1 MKTPLSMGSPLPR
14 SQNFRKTSRSLS
26 LILVAAF
33 AANAAEAGTISG
45 RVLNGATGQYLKN
58 AQVELLGSDRT
69 TVTSDGGYF
78 TFSDVAAGE
87 AKVAVNYTGLDRL
100 EKSVTVPETGT
111 VNSELALTSKD
122 YGNEVIE
129 LAAFTVGA
137 QREGNAKAIVEQ
149 KQALNIKTVIAS
161 DAFGDV
167 TEGNVG
173 EFLKLLPGISVDYV
187 EADVR
192 TVRVRGLSPKYASVT
207 LDGNPLANAASS
219 NIATGRQF
227 EFEQLS
233 LATLETVEVNKSPT
247 ADMPA
252 AGLTGSIN
260 VKSKSAF
267 SQKGRQIKYNANFNI
282 NEYTLS
288 AGKTMGWD
296 NREHY
301 KWQPGGSVEF
311 SNTFLNGRLGVVAG
325 ISHSGTY
332 VEQKIF
338 IPTYQFDRNAN
349 NNKEELPVIT
359 NFNLQDG
366 LKPTWRDSVVVNLDY
381 KANDDLT
388 LSLRTSYNTYDAP
401 FHNRNWVMTA
411 NTSNVAYDTTSTG
424 NLTGTG
430 AGITNRTQ
438 TSGTST
444 APTSTSTAST
454 ATVQGS
460 NFRKYGATFSVS
472 PSLNWKFGNMEFDG
486 AVSYSQ
492 ARNWY
497 DSVAEGFF
505 SQVQARMNGV
515 SWNYSL
521 PTETGI
527 QIRQINTGSGTSASN
542 GASIL
547 DLSNYNS
554 GASVNAEE
562 RNSKDQFWTARADLT
577 IRFDHWGLPTR
588 FKIGA
593 DNRLEV
599 RDIQNFN
606 PSWALNANPANGGI
620 NLGNYRDPYIPD
632 FQKGESITDV
642 NGLTGPAPSPDK
654 WRLYDLFRGY
664 NMDPF
669 ATTTTAQQPFNANT
683 AANLRNQL
691 QSMWDIEEEIYSGYF
706 MATVDVRKNLQVLA
720 GVRYEHTRTQGRA
733 FDDIGGTRAA
743 AISGT
748 PNTNDLGYIRARY
761 GNRITKEKSYDNFF
775 PSMQLRYEPN
785 RNLVVRGAYFAS
797 ILRPDFGNVAG
808 GISVNDNIPPTFT
821 VSNAFLKPETAHN
834 FDVRVEYYFEPVGV
848 ISIGAFR
855 KDITDIQLQTT
866 SPVDPNNIP
875 EGLQQLGYTAA
886 DVTGAF
892 VAQNVNGGDSSV
904 WGIEADYSQ
913 QLSFLPGVWRGLGVF
928 SNATYIKPK
937 DVRLFSLTAED
948 GIPEWAFNA
957 GVSWK
962 WKRFSSQVKFNW
974 RDESIRGI
982 TGVTVSSEG
991 VITPTPANSTTNGSN
1006 RYQYTAARKQVDLNM
1021 DYKLHR
1027 SATIFFN
1034 VSNVFDEES
1043 VQFVEQRAWL
1053 QRHGQ
1058 FGARYTLGVKGSF

>member
-1 MKTPLSMGSPLPR
+1 M
-14 SQNFRKTSRSLS
+14 S
-26 LILVAAF
+26 LIAAL
-33 AANAAEAGTISG
+33 AASIAEAGTISG
-45 RVLNGATGQYLKN
+45 RVLNSSTGQYLKN
-58 AQVELLGSDRT
+58 AQVELVGSDRT
-69 TVTSDGGYF
+69 TVTRDGGYF

-100 EKSVTVPETGT
+100 EQSVTVPETGT
-111 VNSELALTSKD
+111 VNPELALTSKD
-122 YGNEVIE
+122 YGSETIE

-192 TVRVRGLSPKYASVT
+192 TVRVRGLSPKYANVT

-227 EFEQLS
+227 EFEQVS

-282 NEYTLS
+282 NEYTLD
-288 AGKTMGWD
+288 AGRTMGWD

-301 KWQPGGSVEF
+301 KWQPGGNVEF
-311 SNTFLNGRLGVVAG
+311 SDTFLGGRLGVVAG
-325 ISHSGTY
+325 VSHSGSY

-349 NNKEELPVIT
+349 NNQEELPVIT
-359 NFNLQDG
+359 SFNMQDG

-381 KANDDLT
+381 KASDDLT
-388 LSLRTSYNTYDAP
+388 LSLRSSYNTYDAP

-411 NTSNVAYDTTSTG
+411 NTSNVAYDTTTG

-430 AGITNRTQ
+430 AGLTNRTA
-438 TSGTST
+438 TS
-444 APTSTSTAST
+444 ATSTSTSATATNST

-460 NFRKYGATFSVS
+460 NLRKYGATFSIS
-472 PSLNWKFGNMEFDG
+472 PSMNWKLGNLEFDG
-486 AVSYSQ
+486 SLSYSN

-497 DSVAEGFF
+497 DSVAEGFL

-527 QIRQINTGSGTSASN
+527 QIRQIATGSGATASN
-542 GASIL
+542 NASLL

-562 RNSKDQFWTARADLT
+562 RNSKDQVWTARGDLK
-577 IRFDHWGLPTR
+577 IKFDHWSLPTT
-588 FKIGA
+588 FKVGA
-593 DNRLEV
+593 DSRLEV
-599 RDIQNFN
+599 RDIENFN
-606 PSWALNANPANGGI
+606 PSWALNANPAAGGI

-632 FQKGESITDV
+632 FQKGESIVDV
-642 NGLTGPAPSPDK
+642 NGVVGPAPSPDK
-654 WRLYDLFRGY
+654 WKLYDLFRSY
-664 NMDPF
+664 NTDPF
-669 ATTTTAQQPFNANT
+669 LTTTTAQQPFNANVGN
-683 AANLRNQL
+683 NLRNKL
-691 QSMWDIEEEIYSGYF
+691 QSMWDIKEQIYSGYA
-706 MATVDVRKNLQVLA
+706 MATVEVNKELQVLA
-720 GVRYEHTRTQGRA
+720 GVRYEKTTTEGRA
-733 FDDIGGTRAA
+733 FDDIGGARAVT
-743 AISGT
+743 ISGT
-748 PNTNDLGYIRARY
+748 TNTNAPGYIQARY
-761 GNRITKEKSYDNFF
+761 GQRITKEKSYDNFF
-775 PSMQLRYEPN
+775 PSMQVRYEPS
-785 RNLVVRGAYFAS
+785 RDFVIRGAYFAS

-808 GISVNDNIPPTFT
+808 GISVNDSIPPTFT
-821 VSNAFLKPETAHN
+821 VSNATLKPETAHN

-848 ISIGAFR
+848 ISLGAFR
-855 KDITDIQLQTT
+855 KEITDIQLQTT
-866 SPVDPNNIP
+866 SPIDPSNIP
-875 EGLQQLGYTAA
+875 EAIAQLGYDATA
-886 DVTGAF
+886 VNGAF
-892 VAQNVNGGDSSV
+892 IAQNVNGGDSSV
-904 WGIEADYSQ
+904 WGLEADYSQ
-913 QLSFLPGVWRGLGVF
+913 QLSFLPGALRGLGVF
-928 SNATYIKPK
+928 ANVTYIKPK

-948 GIPEWAFNA
+948 GIAEWASNA

-962 WKRFSSQVKFNW
+962 WKRFSTQVKFNW
-974 RDESIRGI
+974 RDQSIRAI
-982 TGVTVSSEG
+982 TGVTVSNTG
-991 VITPTPANSTTNGSN
+991 VITPTLPNGGNGSN
-1006 RYQYTAARKQVDLNM
+1006 RVQYTAARKQVDLNM

-1043 VQFVEQRAWL
+1043 VQFVEQRAWI

-1058 FGARYTLGVKGSF
+1058 FGARFTLGVKGSF